1 MKHIS
6 TFLGVLSLVLIAV
19 LFYLHFNQ
27 GERARPGKVVSQSGE
42 SQAKGVTI
50 AYFEMDSVENNLEY
64 VKDAMEKFKAKE
76 QQMNT
81 QLNSMKNSYQKRI
94 SEWNQKGANMSQA
107 ESENVQREYNQMNE
121 NYNAQKQKLEMELQD
136 LQFKMA
142 QEMNK
147 TIEDFL
153 REYNKDKGYS
163 YIMTSQPG
171 LIYYKDTANNITND
185 LIAGLNQEYK
195 SKKK

>member
-1 MKHIS
+1 MKNIS
-6 TFLGVLSLVLIAV
+6 TLLSVLALILVAV
-19 LFYLHFNQ
+19 LFYLHFNHN
-27 GERARPGKVVSQSGE
+27 EEVKKIRAENDAQKR
-42 SQAKGVTI
+42 ANTGVTI
-50 AYFEMDSVENNLEY
+50 AYFEMDSVENNLDY
-64 VKDAMEKFKAKE
+64 VKDAMEKFKLKE

-81 QLNSMKNSYQKRI
+81 QLNGLKNNYQRRI
-94 SEWNQKGANMSQA
+94 EDWNRKGQTMTQS
-107 ESENVQREYNQMNE
+107 ESEAAQREYNQMNE
-121 NYNAQKQKLEMELQD
+121 NYQTQKQKLEMELQD

-153 REYNKDKGYS
+153 KKYNKDKGYS

-171 LIYYKDTANNITND
+171 LIYYKDTAHNITRD
-185 LIAGLNQEYK
+185 LITGLNTEYK

>member
-1 MKHIS
+1 MKNIS
-6 TFLGVLSLVLIAV
+6 TLLGILSLVLIGV
-19 LFYLHFNQ
+19 LFYLHFNH
-27 GERARPGKVVSQSGE
+27 GDAAKPGKLVGSPSE
-42 SQAKGVTI
+42 KTERSISI

-81 QLNSMKNSYQKRI
+81 QLNTMKNSYQKRI

-107 ESENVQREYNQMNE
+107 ESENAQKEYNQMNE
-121 NYNAQKQKLEMELQD
+121 NYLSQKQKLEMELQD

-153 REYNKDKGYS
+153 KQYNKDKGYS

-171 LIYYKDTANNITND
+171 LIYYKDTVYNITND

>member
-1 MKHIS
+1 MKNIS
-6 TFLGVLSLVLIAV
+6 TLLSALALILVAV
-19 LFYLHFNQ
+19 LFYLHFNHQ
-27 GERARPGKVVSQSGE
+27 EEVKKIRAENTAQKK
-42 SQAKGVTI
+42 ANTGVTI
-50 AYFEMDSVENNLEY
+50 AYFEMDSVENSLDY
-64 VKDAMEKFKAKE
+64 VKDAMEKFKLKE

-81 QLNSMKNSYQKRI
+81 QLNGLKNNYQRRI
-94 SEWNQKGANMSQA
+94 EEWNKKGQTMTQT
-107 ESENVQREYNQMNE
+107 ESEAAQREYNQMNE
-121 NYNAQKQKLEMELQD
+121 NYQTQKQKLEMELQD

-153 REYNKDKGYS
+153 KKFNKDKGYS

-171 LIYYKDTANNITND
+171 LIYYKDTAHNITRD
-185 LIAGLNQEYK
+185 LIAGLNLEYK

>member
-6 TFLGVLSLVLIAV
+6 TLLSVLALILVAV
-19 LFYLHFNQ
+19 LFYLHFNHQ
-27 GERARPGKVVSQSGE
+27 VEVKRIRAENDAQKR
-42 SQAKGVTI
+42 ANAGVTI
-50 AYFEMDSVENNLEY
+50 AYFEMDSVEHNLDY
-64 VKDAMEKFKAKE
+64 VKDAMEKFKVKE

-81 QLNSMKNSYQKRI
+81 QLNGLKNNYQRRI
-94 SEWNQKGANMSQA
+94 EEWNKKGQTMTQT
-107 ESENVQREYNQMNE
+107 ESEAAQREYNQMNE
-121 NYNAQKQKLEMELQD
+121 NYQAQKQKLEMELQD

-147 TIEDFL
+147 TIEDYL
-153 REYNKDKGYS
+153 KKYNKDKGYS

-171 LIYYKDTANNITND
+171 LIYYKDTAHNITRD
-185 LIAGLNQEYK
+185 LIAGLNLEYK

>member
-1 MKHIS
+1 MKNIS
-6 TFLGVLSLVLIAV
+6 TLLSVLALVLIGV

-27 GERARPGKVVSQSGE
+27 QGPVKKSKTDNDAQKK
-42 SQAKGVTI
+42 ANAGVTI
-50 AYFEMDSVENNLEY
+50 AYFEMDSVENNLDY
-64 VKDAMEKFKAKE
+64 VKDAMEKFKVKE

-81 QLNSMKNSYQKRI
+81 QLNGLKNNYQRRI
-94 SEWNQKGANMSQA
+94 EEWNKKGQTMTQT
-107 ESENVQREYNQMNE
+107 ESEAAQREYNQMNE
-121 NYNAQKQKLEMELQD
+121 NYNSQKQKLEMELQD

-147 TIEDFL
+147 TIESFL
-153 REYNKDKGYS
+153 LKYNKDKGYS

-171 LIYYKDTANNITND
+171 LIYYKDTTHNITRD
-185 LIAGLNQEYK
+185 LISGLNLEYN